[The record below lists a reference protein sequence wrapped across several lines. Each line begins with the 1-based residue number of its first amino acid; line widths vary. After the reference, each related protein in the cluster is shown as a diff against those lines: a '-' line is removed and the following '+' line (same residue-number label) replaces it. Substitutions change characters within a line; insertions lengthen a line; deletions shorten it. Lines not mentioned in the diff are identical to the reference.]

1 MVAGNAGKRQNQYRI
16 LQLLHTAETL
26 TRQDIATQLNLSMP
40 TTLQNTNELLEYG
53 LLKECGA
60 MESTGGRRA
69 RKLALDENIALGLGI
84 DIELKHV
91 ELVITNLRG
100 KVMVQGELPLQ
111 FRDETAWYQAFQ
123 AGLEGFLQEH
133 EVERHRILGAG
144 LSFPGIIDGES
155 ETILRSHIF
164 GLEHVSLDRF
174 RACIPF
180 PLVAANDANC
190 SCFAELT
197 PEQKTYLFVSLNE
210 SVGGALMLDGTLFTG
225 DSCCRLLRF
234 RLQSPP

>member
-123 AGLEGFLQEH
+123 VGLEGFLQEQQEQGAKLAVLDVPLLIETGWH
-133 EVERHRILGAG
+133 KQVDKVWLVAVSRQQQIERAM
-144 LSFPGIIDGES
+144 
-155 ETILRSHIF
+155 LRSGMTEAEVVARINSQMS
-164 GLEHVSLDRF
+164 LEEKRKYADVVLDNSGSLEQTL
-174 RACIPF
+174 AQVQGE
-180 PLVAANDANC
+180 LKKLLGDASGC
-190 SCFAELT
+190 
-197 PEQKTYLFVSLNE
+197 
-210 SVGGALMLDGTLFTG
+210 
-225 DSCCRLLRF
+225 
-234 RLQSPP
+234 